1 MRLPE
6 SLPFYIRVDSEVH
19 DAESEAQVVRQRRR
33 LVCFGFDNICNKV
46 GVCPKSLYP
55 ATRLRSKMRP
65 QPRRRRF
72 SRHITHS
79 SEAAGKPDQK
89 PGRLRQLIL
98 PIHFLVLALFYW
110 IIDVRGY
117 RKWAFGFIVIG
128 TSSIAVYLATEVFDF
143 RRVCNV
149 LVGHLLGRLGR
160 WNSLV
165 EASAAFAVLWLI
177 LYWMYRKMEFIKI

>member
-1 MRLPE
+1 VRLPE

-65 QPRRRRF
+65 QPRRGRF

-143 RRVCNV
+143 RRVGNV

-160 WNSLV
+160 
-165 EASAAFAVLWLI
+165 
-177 LYWMYRKMEFIKI
+177 